1 MNYKLERSEYLLHMT
16 NSINT
21 IDTKNLFYWI
31 NSVLFLC
38 IYFLIFIFK
47 IYLKKKL

>member
-21 IDTKNLFYWI
+21 IIDTKNLFYWI
-31 NSVLFLC
+31 NLFFFYAYIFLFLSLRS
-38 IYFLIFIFK
+38 I
-47 IYLKKKL
+47 